1 MVGRRT
7 YALGTTTRSIVS
19 QRGMTE
25 DGPTAGRYHLPPALS
40 SAFQLGMESPV
51 SALVLGRGLL
61 LEILD
66 VDLLDLLNK
75 LIKLATL
82 QQA

>member
-1 MVGRRT
+1 
-7 YALGTTTRSIVS
+7 
-19 QRGMTE
+19 
-25 DGPTAGRYHLPPALS
+25 
-40 SAFQLGMESPV
+40 MESPV

>member
-1 MVGRRT
+1 
-7 YALGTTTRSIVS
+7 
-19 QRGMTE
+19 MTKHR
-25 DGPTAGRYHLPPALS
+25 PTAGRYHLPPALS

-75 LIKLATL
+75 LISDLAAGLTGGK
-82 QQA
+82 QGIRHGRP

>member
-1 MVGRRT
+1 
-7 YALGTTTRSIVS
+7 
-19 QRGMTE
+19 MTKHR
-25 DGPTAGRYHLPPALS
+25 PTAGRYHPPRALS

>member
-1 MVGRRT
+1 M
-7 YALGTTTRSIVS
+7 
-19 QRGMTE
+19 
-25 DGPTAGRYHLPPALS
+25 
-40 SAFQLGMESPV
+40 

>member
-1 MVGRRT
+1 
-7 YALGTTTRSIVS
+7 
-19 QRGMTE
+19 
-25 DGPTAGRYHLPPALS
+25 
-40 SAFQLGMESPV
+40 MENPV

>member
-1 MVGRRT
+1 D
-7 YALGTTTRSIVS
+7 
-19 QRGMTE
+19 MTKHR
-25 DGPTAGRYHLPPALS
+25 PTAGRYHLPPALS